1 MLGRRPGRP
10 TILSLK
16 KDTWS
21 WRLPCVRPKPILMT
35 EGRQDIDAFSKTF
48 FFSSMKSIDCSE
60 VNIFSNNMGVVRS
73 KDLKENIKE

>member
-21 WRLPCVRPKPILMT
+21 WRLPCVSPKPIRMT
-35 EGRQDIDAFSKTF
+35 EGRHDSEAFSKTL
-48 FFSSMKSIDCSE
+48 FFSAMKSIACSE
-60 VNIFSNNMGVVRS
+60 FVNIFSNNMGVVRS
-73 KDLKENIKE
+73 KDLKENI